1 MPTSTTNG
9 VDLLG
14 GSNLVHPLQSA
25 VDTVISFG
33 TDFFAFIVIA
43 AVIAAFSFYFGRDR
57 LMALIAALYAAI
69 PLYQKFPYAS
79 LLPPNNAYV
88 QIGLYLAFVLLGT
101 VAFSGLSAFL
111 ARSTSSFLGTAVLS
125 ITTAGLLLAVG
136 IHILPLQQVY
146 TISAPTIA
154 LFASD
159 QMFFWW
165 LAAPLA
171 GLFFF
176 GK

>member
-1 MPTSTTNG
+1 MPTTTTSG

-14 GSNLVHPLQSA
+14 GTNLTHPLQSA
-25 VDTVISFG
+25 VDLVITFG

-43 AVIAAFSFYFGRDR
+43 AIVAAFSVYFGRDR
-57 LMALIAALYAAI
+57 LISLIAALYTAVV
-69 PLYQKFPYAS
+69 LFEKFPFNS
-79 LLPPNNAYV
+79 LLPAGPYI
-88 QIGLYLAFVLLGT
+88 QIGLYFAFVLAAL

-125 ITTAGLLLAVG
+125 ITTAGMLLAVG
-136 IHILPLQQVY
+136 IHILPVQQVY
-146 TISAPTIA
+146 TFSAPTLA

-159 QMFFWW
+159 QMFFAW